1 MNPSRCRAAFV
12 AGLTVIVALCGAA
25 AVSSGAVAAATAPAA
40 PAAQRPAWPALARQ
54 LAQDR
59 VLPGTALERLILDN
73 QEFGLLRPGEAGD
86 LLGIPPWLRVWWRK
100 HHPEGRY
107 AAGDPTG
114 GYPLVLRDLYEWM
127 LGHQSLD
134 RGASQASTGASTRD
148 ANASGEQRISGAQ
161 SASRGE
167 TAIRVNRWQPRQIVA
182 ASKNLPPGALPG
194 FSGEQMAIFYSSDG
208 GASWGQSYLPWAAT
222 DIFMGDPAV
231 DWTSDG
237 TAWATVIGVDVSQA
251 NLAVRAY
258 RSRDGGASWTLDGTP
273 SGLQGFNDKD
283 MMWVDHGAA
292 SPFQDNVYVIWD
304 IGGQVMVARRNGPH
318 GSWQAP
324 IAVGSGVGTDV
335 KTNQSGDVFAFLPAL
350 EVVKSTDG
358 GASFGAPVRVA
369 TTFTSFQFGV
379 PANDRR
385 KVLVYPAGGA
395 YRTAV
400 RNDVYVAWA
409 DLSGEPGC
417 ATGSDAP
424 GSNAA
429 SPCKSRIFFS
439 RSTDGGSTWS
449 ARVKI
454 NDPATLNDQFAP
466 WLVVDDATGRISV
479 SYYDTAGDPGR
490 TSVNVYYQSST
501 DGGQTWTAPFKVT
514 TAATDE
520 AAAGASWFQFGDYSG
535 MDGYAGTFFPAWTDR
550 RSGGPEEIWT
560 AGVLDSS
567 STCTPPAAPAGLTA
581 TPNGPTGIHLAW
593 GASPG
598 AVQYSV
604 LRSSTSGGPYAP
616 ASTAASTSLADIGLA
631 CNATYYY
638 RVAAG
643 NAYCF
648 SSGGGEVSA
657 STARCAASLGF
668 YTVPPCRVFDTRGG
682 APLASGVARLFRV
695 AGSCGIPADARAVA
709 ANWTIVQPQG
719 PGALAIYPGDAQ
731 LPVATTL
738 DFSPGQVRANSAM
751 VLLAGDGSGGVNA
764 FPALAGGGTTD
775 LILDVSGYFK

>member
-1 MNPSRCRAAFV
+1 MRVNPSRCRAALV
-12 AGLTVIVALCGAA
+12 AGLIVIVAICGAA
-25 AVSSGAVAAATAPAA
+25 AVSSGEVVAAKAPAA
-40 PAAQRPAWPALARQ
+40 PHPAWPTLAQQ
-54 LAQDR
+54 LAQQR

-73 QEFGLLRPGEAGD
+73 QDFGVLRPGEAGD
-86 LLGIPPWLRVWWRK
+86 ALGIPPWLRVWWRK
-100 HHPEGRY
+100 QHPQGGY
-107 AAGDPTG
+107 AAADPTG
-114 GYPLVLRDLYEWM
+114 GYPHLLRDLYEWM
-127 LGHQSLD
+127 LGHQDLQ
-134 RGASQASTGASTRD
+134 RGGVQGSTGASTRD

-194 FSGEQMAIFYSSDG
+194 YSGAQMAIFYSSDG
-208 GASWGQSYLPWAAT
+208 GVSWGQSYLPWLAN

-237 TAWATVIGVDVSQA
+237 TAWATIIGVDL
-251 NLAVRAY
+251 NLHLYVRAY
-258 RSRDGGASWTLDGTP
+258 KSTDGGATWSFDATLP
-273 SGLQGFNDKD
+273 SPSPINDKE

-292 SPFQDNVYVIWD
+292 SPFKDNIYVIWD
-304 IGGQVMVARRNGPH
+304 IPGGPVLVARRNGPN
-318 GSWQAP
+318 GTWQAP
-324 IAVGSGVGTDV
+324 ILVGVWKIGTDV
-335 KTNQSGDVFAFLPAL
+335 KTNQYGDVFAFLPGVTVL
-350 EVVKSTDG
+350 KSTDG
-358 GASFGAPVRVA
+358 GASFGAPVMIA
-369 TTFTSFQFGV
+369 TTFGTFWIGV
-379 PANDRR
+379 PANNGRR
-385 KVLVYPAGGA
+385 VLVYPVGGA

-429 SPCKSRIFFS
+429 SPCKTRIFFS
-439 RSTDGGSTWS
+439 RSADGGSTWS

-454 NDPATLNDQFAP
+454 NDPAGLDDQFSP

-479 SYYDTAGDPGR
+479 SYYDTAGDVTR
-490 TSVNVYYQSST
+490 ASVNVYYQSST

-567 STCTPPAAPAGLTA
+567 STCTPPAAPAGLA
-581 TPNGPTGIHLAW
+581 AVPNGPTGINLAW

-604 LRSSTSGGPYAP
+604 LRSTTSGGPYAP
-616 ASTAASTSLADIGLA
+616 ASTAASTSLADVGLA

-648 SSGGGEVSA
+648 SGGGGEVSA

-682 APLASGVARLFRV
+682 APLASGAARLFRV

-719 PGALAIYPGDAQ
+719 PGALSIYPGDAQ

-738 DFSPGQVRANSAM
+738 DFSSGQVRANSAV

-764 FPALAGGGTTD
+764 FAALAGGGTTD